1 MRSRNLI
8 GRVKSS
14 IFFLISK
21 LDMSGLKK
29 QNILK
34 QHIQPSS
41 NLKCLTSISNCL
53 LIIL

>member
-41 NLKCLTSISNCL
+41 NLKCLTSIANCL